1 MELSKAQRKVMNEL
15 KVGSLPV
22 SDVHPSTLEALKRL
36 ELVVVRDDEVYAVDQ
51 TAQPDTQNDDI
62 MVENVLVLGADVSVS
77 TPDGL
82 VTLPKGSEHPI
93 VSYTEERTPRMVL
106 KWFTCL
112 HAPTGSYF
120 VVNSIASSSKIVE
133 PRPLSSFK

>member
-22 SDVHPSTLEALKRL
+22 SEVHPSTLEALKRL
-36 ELVVVRDDEVYAVDQ
+36 ELVDVRDDEVYAVDQ
-51 TAQPDTQNDDI
+51 TAQPAPSRDDM
-62 MVENVLVLGADVSVS
+62 MVENIIVLGVEVSVNTS
-77 TPDGL
+77 DGM

-93 VSYTEERTPRMVL
+93 VSYTEEKTPRMLL

-112 HAPTGSYF
+112 HVPSGSYF

>member
-15 KVGSLPV
+15 KVGSLPT
-22 SDVHPSTLEALKRL
+22 SEVHPSTLEALKRL
-36 ELVVVRDDEVYAVDQ
+36 DLVVERDGEVFAVDQ
-51 TAQPDTQNDDI
+51 TAQTTSKDDV
-62 MVENVLVLGADVSVS
+62 MVENVVMLGSDVSVS

-93 VSYTEERTPRMVL
+93 VSYNEEKTPRMLL

-112 HAPTGSYF
+112 HVPSGSYF
-120 VVNSIASSSKIVE
+120 VVNSIASSSKIIE
-133 PRPLSSFK
+133 ARPLSSFK